1 MFLYGP
7 KTKPVRTLES
17 NYQFKYSSLQE
28 ALLNLNE

>member
-7 KTKPVRTLES
+7 KTKPARTLES

-28 ALLNLNE
+28 AILNLSE